1 MDNINIKQQKVEDLI
16 PYENNPRNNENA
28 VEAVAGSI
36 REFGFKNPI
45 IVDQNNVIVA
55 GHTRLLAAKELGLK
69 EVPTIIADDLTTEQ
83 INAYRLVDNKTN
95 ELAQWDI
102 DMLERELSEIDSID
116 MEEFGFDDFP
126 DLELDKVIEDDFE
139 DEELDHEEPISQSG
153 EIYQLGSHRLMVGDS
168 TNKEDVRALTDGA
181 QMDLL
186 VTDPP
191 YNVDYNGGTED
202 AMTIENDNMG
212 KEHFVEFLTAAF
224 GNAAEALRPGGGFYI
239 WHAEST
245 AGEFIKALEAAELEF
260 RQRLIW
266 VKSSLV
272 LGRQDFQWKHEPCFY
287 GWKEGA
293 AHYFTADRTNT
304 TVIEDAPNI
313 NAMNKDEL
321 KEYIKDLKDV
331 IDEGS
336 TILRADKPSSSRQHP
351 TMKPVKL
358 MAHHLVYSTRQG
370 ENVID
375 LFGGSG
381 STLMAAEQLGRNCY
395 IMEFDPKYA
404 DVIITRWEEF
414 TGQEAELIKEAAHE
428 R

>member
-1 MDNINIKQQKVEDLI
+1 MDNINIKHQKVGDLI

-224 GNAAEALRPGGGFYI
+224 ENAAEALRPGGGFYI

-321 KEYIKDLKDV
+321 KDYIKDLKDV

-358 MAHHLVYSTRQG
+358 MAHHLAYSTRQG

>member
-1 MDNINIKQQKVEDLI
+1 MDNINIKHQKVGELI

-95 ELAQWDI
+95 ELAHWDI

-153 EIYQLGSHRLMVGDS
+153 EIYQLGNHRLMVGDS

-224 GNAAEALRPGGGFYI
+224 ENGAEALRPGGGFYI

-321 KEYIKDLKDV
+321 KDYIKDLKDV

-358 MAHHLVYSTRQG
+358 MAHHLAYSTRQG

-414 TGQEAELIKEAAHE
+414 TGQEAELIKEAVHE

>member
-1 MDNINIKQQKVEDLI
+1 MDNINIKHQKVEALI

-102 DMLERELSEIDSID
+102 DMLERELSEIDNID
-116 MEEFGFDDFP
+116 MEEFGFDDLP

-139 DEELDHEEPISQSG
+139 DEELDHEEPISQPG

-168 TNKEDVRALTDGA
+168 TNKEDVRALTGGA

-224 GNAAEALRPGGGFYI
+224 ENGAEALRPGGGFYI

-414 TGQEAELIKEAAHE
+414 TGQEAELIKEAVHE

>member
-1 MDNINIKQQKVEDLI
+1 MDNINIKHQKVEDLI

-153 EIYQLGSHRLMVGDS
+153 EIYQLGNHRLMVGDS
-168 TNKEDVRALTDGA
+168 TNKEDVRALTGGA

-224 GNAAEALRPGGGFYI
+224 ENAAEALRPGGGFYI

-321 KEYIKDLKDV
+321 KDYIKDLKDV

-358 MAHHLVYSTRQG
+358 MAHHLAYSTRQG

>member
-1 MDNINIKQQKVEDLI
+1 MDNINIKHQKVEALI

-153 EIYQLGSHRLMVGDS
+153 EIYQLGNHRLMVGDS
-168 TNKEDVRALTDGA
+168 TKKEDVRALTDGA

-224 GNAAEALRPGGGFYI
+224 ENAAEALRPGGGFYI

-321 KEYIKDLKDV
+321 KDYIKDLKDV

-358 MAHHLVYSTRQG
+358 MAHHLAYSTRQG

>member
-1 MDNINIKQQKVEDLI
+1 MDNINIKHQKVEALI

-224 GNAAEALRPGGGFYI
+224 ENAAEALRPGGGFYI

>member
-1 MDNINIKQQKVEDLI
+1 MDNINIKHQKVEALI

-168 TNKEDVRALTDGA
+168 TNKEDVRALTGGA

-224 GNAAEALRPGGGFYI
+224 ENGAEALRPGGGFYI

>member
-1 MDNINIKQQKVEDLI
+1 MDNINIKHQKVEALI

-153 EIYQLGSHRLMVGDS
+153 EIYQLGNHRLMVGDS

-224 GNAAEALRPGGGFYI
+224 ENAAEALRPGGGFYI

>member
-1 MDNINIKQQKVEDLI
+1 MDNINIKHQKVEALI

-224 GNAAEALRPGGGFYI
+224 ENGAEALRPGGGFYI
-239 WHAEST
+239 RHAEST

>member
-1 MDNINIKQQKVEDLI
+1 MDNINIKHQKVEALI

-153 EIYQLGSHRLMVGDS
+153 EIYQLGNHRLMVGDS

-224 GNAAEALRPGGGFYI
+224 ENAAEALRPGGGFYI

-321 KEYIKDLKDV
+321 KDYIKDLKDV

-358 MAHHLVYSTRQG
+358 MAHHLAYSTRQG

>member
-1 MDNINIKQQKVEDLI
+1 MDNINIKHQKVEALI

-224 GNAAEALRPGGGFYI
+224 ENAAEALRPGGGFYI

-358 MAHHLVYSTRQG
+358 MAHHLAYSTRQG

>member
-1 MDNINIKQQKVEDLI
+1 MDNINIKHQKIEVLI

-28 VEAVAGSI
+28 VEAVAGFI

-168 TNKEDVRALTDGA
+168 TNKEDVRALTGGA

-224 GNAAEALRPGGGFYI
+224 ENGAEALRPGGGFYI

-395 IMEFDPKYA
+395 IMENDPKYV

-414 TGQEAELIKEAAHE
+414 TGQEAELIKEAANE

>member
-1 MDNINIKQQKVEDLI
+1 MDNINIKHQKVEALI

-224 GNAAEALRPGGGFYI
+224 ENAAEALRPGGGFYI

-321 KEYIKDLKDV
+321 KDYIKDLKDV

-358 MAHHLVYSTRQG
+358 MAHHLAYSTRQG

>member
-139 DEELDHEEPISQSG
+139 DEELDHEEPVSQSG

-224 GNAAEALRPGGGFYI
+224 ENGAEALRPGGGFYI
-239 WHAEST
+239 WHAERT
-245 AGEFIKALEAAELEF
+245 GGEFIKALEAAELEF
-260 RQRLIW
+260 RQKLIW
-266 VKSSLV
+266 VKSSLA
-272 LGRQDFQWKHEPCFY
+272 LGRQDYQWKHEPCFY

-293 AHYFTADRTNT
+293 THYFTADRTNT

-336 TILRADKPSSSRQHP
+336 TILRADKPSSSKLHP

-358 MAHHLVYSTRQG
+358 MAHHLVCSTRQG

>member
-1 MDNINIKQQKVEDLI
+1 MDNINIKHQKVEDLI

-224 GNAAEALRPGGGFYI
+224 ENAAEALRPGGGFYI

-321 KEYIKDLKDV
+321 KDYIKDLKDV

-358 MAHHLVYSTRQG
+358 MAHHLAYSTRQG

>member
-1 MDNINIKQQKVEDLI
+1 MDNINIKHQKVEALI

-95 ELAQWDI
+95 ELAHWDI

-168 TNKEDVRALTDGA
+168 TNKEDVRALTGGA

-224 GNAAEALRPGGGFYI
+224 ENAAEALRPGGGFYI

>member
-1 MDNINIKQQKVEDLI
+1 MDNINIKHQKVGELI

-153 EIYQLGSHRLMVGDS
+153 EIYQLGNHRLMVGDS

-224 GNAAEALRPGGGFYI
+224 ENAAEALRPGGGFYI

>member
-1 MDNINIKQQKVEDLI
+1 MDNINIKHQKVEALI

-139 DEELDHEEPISQSG
+139 DEELDHEEPISQPG

-168 TNKEDVRALTDGA
+168 TNKEDVRALTGGA

-224 GNAAEALRPGGGFYI
+224 ENAAEALRPGGGFYI

-358 MAHHLVYSTRQG
+358 MAHHLAYSTRQG

-414 TGQEAELIKEAAHE
+414 TGQEAELIKEAVHE

>member
-1 MDNINIKQQKVEDLI
+1 MDNINIKHQKVEALI

-95 ELAQWDI
+95 ELAHWDI

-168 TNKEDVRALTDGA
+168 TNKEDVRALTGGA

-224 GNAAEALRPGGGFYI
+224 ENAAEALRPGGGFYI

-321 KEYIKDLKDV
+321 KDYIKDLKDV

>member
-1 MDNINIKQQKVEDLI
+1 MDNINIKHQKVEALI

-224 GNAAEALRPGGGFYI
+224 ENAAEALRPGGGFYI

-293 AHYFTADRTNT
+293 AHYFTADRANT

-321 KEYIKDLKDV
+321 KDYIKDLKDV

-358 MAHHLVYSTRQG
+358 MAHHLAYSTRQG